1 MYKNFF
7 ITGYPGSGKTTIFND
22 IVTNLKKNL
31 SELPIYGFITKEIRK
46 KGIRV
51 GFSIE
56 NFYGEKGTL
65 SHIDHKGGPRV
76 GKYGVDLR
84 DLEKVGINTL
94 RNALRKPEAKIIA
107 IDEIGKMELFHPEFL
122 EILDRII
129 ASDKMVLATISYKMT
144 ELLKKFKNRRDTCV
158 FNLENAPKGSIEREE
173 LRKKIL
179 EIILKNYTSQK

>member
-22 IVTNLKKNL
+22 IVTTLKKNL
-31 SELPIYGFITKEIRK
+31 SELPVYGFITKEIRK

-65 SHIDHKGGPRV
+65 SHIDHKDGPRV

-84 DLEKVGINTL
+84 DL
-94 RNALRKPEAKIIA
+94 
-107 IDEIGKMELFHPEFL
+107 
-122 EILDRII
+122 
-129 ASDKMVLATISYKMT
+129 
-144 ELLKKFKNRRDTCV
+144 KKGGNKYLT
-158 FNLENAPKGSIEREE
+158 
-173 LRKKIL
+173 
-179 EIILKNYTSQK
+179 